1 MLYFQPVPVPE
12 PQTGKARVHLDLWV
26 DELPGAIVLVEELG
40 GRRAGEIQEVRGGS
54 LAVMTDP
61 DGTEFCLITFG
72 G

>member
-1 MLYFQPVPVPE
+1 
-12 PQTGKARVHLDLWV
+12 
-26 DELPGAIVLVEELG
+26 VLVEELG